1 MALRARG
8 QLGAAPSGAAVPGLH
23 DGVAEAGWE
32 CRAVPGALCVFHPLS
47 AEVGNQPF
55 FFPPPFSPPIFRIG
69 GRSHLQLMGV
79 NYACL
84 VRQEN

>member
-1 MALRARG
+1 M
-8 QLGAAPSGAAVPGLH
+8 
-23 DGVAEAGWE
+23 
-32 CRAVPGALCVFHPLS
+32 FHPLS

-55 FFPPPFSPPIFRIG
+55 FFFPPFSPPIFRIG